1 MNTLPTETE
10 SRSAMMM
17 SMMLGGIRMPSVP
30 EAAMTPQDIAGLY
43 FCLSMVGSA
52 SAVIIV
58 TDAPMI
64 PVMAARM
71 VPMMVTPRA
80 SAPGTRFSRSWTQ

>member
-1 MNTLPTETE
+1 
-10 SRSAMMM
+10 
-17 SMMLGGIRMPSVP
+17 
-30 EAAMTPQDIAGLY
+30 MTPHESAGLY

-58 TDAPMI
+58 TDAPMM
-64 PVMAARM
+64 PVIAARM

-80 SAPGTRFSRSWTQ
+80 SAPGTRLRRTCTQ